1 MQIGRRITV
10 EARHPGV
17 LFFSL
22 ATFAVVLDQLTK
34 ALIRHTM
41 LPATSIPVIE
51 GVFHITFVRNM
62 GAAFGLMPG
71 RQPLFIATSL
81 AVVLGTFGYWL
92 VKRPRERWL
101 VMSLGLIVGGALGNL
116 IDRTTGP
123 GLVTDFFDFTLIDFP
138 VFNIADMAIV
148 GGVMMLVIWVL
159 FAPEPA
165 EEIDAEEP
173 LAEAPDA
180 PDPAEEPPVAPEEP
194 LA

>member
-34 ALIRHTM
+34 AFIRHTM

-81 AVVLGTFGYWL
+81 AVVLGTLGYWL

-101 VMSLGLIVGGALGNL
+101 VISLGLIVGGALGNL

-148 GGVMMLVIWVL
+148 GGVIMLVIWVL
-159 FAPEPA
+159 FAPDPE
-165 EEIDAEEP
+165 DVAEEP
-173 LAEAPDA
+173 LAEPDA
-180 PDPAEEPPVAPEEP
+180 PAIAEEPPTAPEEP